1 MKTRNAI
8 VPSPTLDRYQLPLNP
23 DPDDVQDLSDV
34 GLLRDLARVF
44 AGLAHD
50 PRPDHHLEIRL
61 LARRA
66 ARLMAT
72 LAQRRR
78 RQP

>member
-1 MKTRNAI
+1 
-8 VPSPTLDRYQLPLNP
+8 VPLNP
-23 DPDDVQDLSDV
+23 HPDDVQDLDDV
-34 GLLRDLARVF
+34 GLLRDLARVL

-50 PRPDHHLEIRL
+50 PRPDHHLEVRL

-66 ARLMAT
+66 GRLMAT

-78 RQP
+78 GRP